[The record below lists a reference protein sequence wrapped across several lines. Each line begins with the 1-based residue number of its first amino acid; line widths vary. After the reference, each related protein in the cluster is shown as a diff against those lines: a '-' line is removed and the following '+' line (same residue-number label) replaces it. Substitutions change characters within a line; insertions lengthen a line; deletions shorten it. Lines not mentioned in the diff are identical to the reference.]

1 LERPV
6 QIYLPIAEL
15 SMNLFFLV
23 GIGAAVGFLSGLFG
37 VGGGFLLT
45 PLLIFS
51 GVPAPVAVA
60 SVTGQVVAASTSGA
74 LSYYRRGQIDLHLS
88 VYLVFS
94 GILGAIGGVATFSVL
109 RAAGQLDLVISL
121 GFLILLG
128 LVGTLM
134 LIESTRAMMRRRAGI
149 VTRERLPAQH
159 NWFHGLPW
167 RVRFKKSKLYISV
180 VPVLG
185 LGTAIGFVGA
195 VLGIGGGFILVP
207 ALVYLLRVPGSMVI
221 GTSLLQVV
229 AMMAATTILHAI
241 SSQSVD
247 ILLAFC
253 LMVGGTVG
261 AQFGAS
267 AGKYLR
273 GEQLR
278 AMLAALVLA
287 VAIRFGLSL
296 VLAPGDV
303 YSMAVVGI
311 GGI

>member
-1 LERPV
+1 
-6 QIYLPIAEL
+6 
-15 SMNLFFLV
+15 MNLFFLV
-23 GIGAAVGFLSGLFG
+23 GVGGAVGFLSGLFG

-51 GVPAPVAVA
+51 GVPASVAVA

-88 VYLVFS
+88 LYLVLS
-94 GILGAIGGVATFSVL
+94 GILGAIVGVITFSYL
-109 RAAGQLDLVISL
+109 RAAGQLDLFISVGFLVLL
-121 GFLILLG
+121 GF
-128 LVGTLM
+128 VGTLM
-134 LIESTRAMMRRRAGI
+134 LIESVRALLRRRAGI
-149 VTRERLPAQH
+149 VVRERLPNTH

-180 VPVLG
+180 MPVLA
-185 LGTAIGFVGA
+185 LGTAIGFVGSL
-195 VLGIGGGFILVP
+195 LGIGGGFILVP
-207 ALVYLLRVPGSMVI
+207 ALVYLLRVPGNMVI

-278 AMLAALVLA
+278 AMLAILVLA

-296 VLAPGDV
+296 ILAPADP
-303 YSMAVVGI
+303 YSMAVVGAAGVI
-311 GGI
+311 